1 MSPSATYTNDVDI
14 VDIRQGD
21 LGSSLANDIHSGLNP
36 PDGTRRSLPTML
48 LYDTKGLKLFEEI
61 TYVGEYYLTD
71 AEIDVLENHA
81 KEIVG
86 RIPDNA
92 QLLELGSGC
101 VTLPL
106 ETDVEKTARR
116 SHRSGS

>member
-1 MSPSATYTNDVDI
+1 MSPSAFYTHNVDI

-21 LGSSLANDIHSGLNP
+21 LSSSLVNDIHSGLNP

-48 LYDTKGLKLFEEI
+48 LYDTRGLKLFEDI
-61 TYVGEYYLTD
+61 TYVGEYYLTN
-71 AEIDVLENHA
+71 AEIDVLGNHA
-81 KEIVG
+81 KEIVD

-101 VTLPL
+101 VILPL
-106 ETDVEKTARR
+106 VAGAQKDCTL
-116 SHRSGS
+116 